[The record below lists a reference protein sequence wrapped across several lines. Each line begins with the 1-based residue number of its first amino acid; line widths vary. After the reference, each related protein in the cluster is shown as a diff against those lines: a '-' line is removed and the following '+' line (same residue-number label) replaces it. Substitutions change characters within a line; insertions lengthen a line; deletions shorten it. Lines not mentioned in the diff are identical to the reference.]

1 MQGAFADTKVAAG
14 AHHDHIRDSL
24 QLPNEKTRGGNGGG
38 GGGGGG
44 NNSKLRKWLSVGPG
58 GLAST
63 LELSKIRIHHELG
76 IQLRDLRLL
85 DPMLASS
92 YPSAVLARD
101 RALVVNLEFIK
112 MIISLDRVF
121 ITNLDDPNAN
131 RFIEELQRRLKHPAG
146 SATAMGVTPS
156 TAALGALLSSQ
167 SQQTQEQQQH
177 GQTSP
182 MKNPN
187 NTNATTAQTA
197 STTTAKQPQP
207 TPFVSSIEVKSA
219 SPPASAAASHLPH
232 AVLSSVHHPGLGPH
246 FQELSFDLRVLECAL
261 DVVSGYLE
269 SQAADLE
276 AAAHP
281 ALDALT
287 LKISTSNL
295 ERVRRIKNR
304 MVRLMTRAETLKE
317 LLEKLLDDDS
327 DMKDLNLAAK
337 EAEREESIE
346 RQSLRHSMSF
356 STSTPFDVP
365 IPSHHRNSSFMAPQQ
380 AQTQATAAVPDS
392 STARTSTTTGNA
404 PNLVPGTQPN
414 DGTTACMSTN
424 RNIPLSSLP
433 YNSPGENQNDDTS
446 SEVTSSDEG
455 VEVVEQLVE
464 AYFMMV
470 DNTCNKLQTL
480 AEYIDDTEDFINIEL
495 DSHRNQL
502 IRLDLILTSA
512 TASIALI
519 TALTSLFAMN
529 VSLSPDFEDK
539 APYSWFVSIS
549 VGSSVLAVVVFA
561 AVMSYCRYKRLI

>member
-1 MQGAFADTKVAAG
+1 MQLPFADTKVTVG
-14 AHHDHIRDSL
+14 AHPAHDHVPRESV
-24 QLPNEKTRGGNGGG
+24 QHANGKPGGVGGVA
-38 GGGGGG
+38 G
-44 NNSKLRKWLSVGPG
+44 NNSKLRKWLSVSTA

-63 LELSKIRIHHELG
+63 LELSKIRVHHELG

-112 MIISLDRVF
+112 MIITLDRVF

-131 RFIEELQRRLKHPAG
+131 MFIEELQRRLKHPAG
-146 SATAMGVTPS
+146 SASAMGVTPS
-156 TAALGALLSSQ
+156 TAALGAQLQLNVP
-167 SQQTQEQQQH
+167 SQQQQN
-177 GQTSP
+177 GS
-182 MKNPN
+182 MAN
-187 NTNATTAQTA
+187 NNAATTAAIPSVHGNLPPATA
-197 STTTAKQPQP
+197 TPATTATTATHAQQQP
-207 TPFVSSIEVKSA
+207 TPLISSPHS
-219 SPPASAAASHLPH
+219 SHP
-232 AVLSSVHHPGLGPH
+232 VLSSVHHPGLGPH
-246 FQELSFDLRVLECAL
+246 FEELSFDLRVLECAL

-269 SQAADLE
+269 SQTADLE

-327 DMKDLNLAAK
+327 DMKDLNLSAK
-337 EAEREESIE
+337 EAEREELVQ
-346 RQSLRHSMSF
+346 RQSLRHSISL
-356 STSTPFDVP
+356 SNSTPFDVP
-365 IPSHHRNSSFMAPQQ
+365 IPIHHRNNLFLNGPAP
-380 AQTQATAAVPDS
+380 TQSTAAALLAIPES
-392 STARTSTTTGNA
+392 SNSNLNNSTFNPT
-404 PNLVPGTQPN
+404 TQPTN
-414 DGTTACMSTN
+414 STN
-424 RNIPLSSLP
+424 PINYLTNNNNNNIMQTPFSYKTPGGDPL
-433 YNSPGENQNDDTS
+433 NQNADNS
-446 SEVTSSDEG
+446 SEDNSSDEG

-502 IRLDLILTSA
+502 IRLDLVLTSA

-519 TALTSLFAMN
+519 TAVTSLFAMN
-529 VSLSPDFEDK
+529 VSLSPSFEDK
-539 APYSWFVSIS
+539 APYSWFVTIA
-549 VGSSVLAVVVFA
+549 VGTSVLAVVVFA